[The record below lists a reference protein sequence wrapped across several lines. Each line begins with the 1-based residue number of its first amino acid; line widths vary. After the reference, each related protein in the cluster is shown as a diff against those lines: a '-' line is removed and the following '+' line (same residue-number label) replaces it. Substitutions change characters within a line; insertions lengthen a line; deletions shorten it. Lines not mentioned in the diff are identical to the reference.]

1 MRTAPGLST
10 LHDRPAACASLVG
23 FRRATRRLK
32 LRDTP
37 VSPPFAIA
45 HEALRP
51 PLEVNQTMSILDKFS
66 MRGKVALVT
75 GGNRGIGRAIAIGLA
90 EAGAS
95 VAIAA
100 RDEQRNAQ
108 TVVELEKLGVRAIAV
123 KTDLAER
130 DEIRSLVGAVEG
142 ALGPIDVLVNNA
154 GIGFH
159 GEALTVSDEDWT
171 RLFAVNL
178 EAVWKASQAVA
189 AEMAKRG
196 SGSIINIGSISGL
209 IVNRPQWHS
218 PYGISKAAV
227 HHLTKS
233 LAAEWATKG
242 IRVNAIA
249 PGYVVTEIASD
260 EYENYRHYW
269 RDEVPMQRYAS
280 PDEIAPT
287 ALLLASDA
295 GAFITGSVLVV
306 DGGYTLW

>member
-1 MRTAPGLST
+1 
-10 LHDRPAACASLVG
+10 
-23 FRRATRRLK
+23 
-32 LRDTP
+32 
-37 VSPPFAIA
+37 
-45 HEALRP
+45 
-51 PLEVNQTMSILDKFS
+51 MSIMDKFS

-75 GGNRGIGRAIAIGLA
+75 GGNRGIGLAIAVGLA

-100 RDEQRNAQ
+100 RDENRNAQ
-108 TVVELEKLGVRAIAV
+108 TVAELEQLGARAIAV
-123 KTDLAER
+123 RADLRER
-130 DEIRSLVGAVEG
+130 TEIDSMVRCVAG

-159 GEALTVSDEDWT
+159 AEALSVRDDDW
-171 RLFAVNL
+171 RQLFGVNL
-178 EAVWKASQAVA
+178 EAVWKTSQAVA
-189 AEMAKRG
+189 AEMAKKG

-233 LAAEWATKG
+233 LAAEWAAKG

-260 EYENYRHYW
+260 E
-269 RDEVPMQRYAS
+269 VPMRRYAT

-295 GAFITGSVLVV
+295 GSFITGSVFVV

>member
-1 MRTAPGLST
+1 
-10 LHDRPAACASLVG
+10 
-23 FRRATRRLK
+23 
-32 LRDTP
+32 
-37 VSPPFAIA
+37 
-45 HEALRP
+45 
-51 PLEVNQTMSILDKFS
+51 MSILDKFS

-108 TVVELEKLGVRAIAV
+108 TVAELEKLGARAFAVR
-123 KTDLAER
+123 TNLAER
-130 DEIRSLVGAVEG
+130 DDILSMVRAVEG

-159 GEALTVSDEDWT
+159 VEALKVTDEEWR

-178 EAVWKASQAVA
+178 EAVWKTSQAVA
-189 AEMAKRG
+189 TEMAKRG

-233 LAAEWATKG
+233 LAAEWAAKG

-260 EYENYRHYW
+260 EYEDYRHYW

-295 GAFITGSVLVV
+295 GAFITGSVVVV